1 MPWRCSVLLF
11 GERGGS
17 PFEQGYEEQAQSY
30 QIMEGA
36 AEQAAQGENKASFVA
51 DLGAGI
57 QGPRAGFKIA
67 IAMALLTDSAI
78 ETFLD
83 EVRPVGKANGLL
95 KEGHVEIIR
104 TALVNRYDAAGDDP
118 RLL

>member
-1 MPWRCSVLLF
+1 VSAA
-11 GERGGS
+11 GS
-17 PFEQGYEEQAQSY
+17 PCEQGYEEQAQSY

-36 AEQAAQGENKASFVA
+36 AEQAAQGENKASFDA

-67 IAMALLTDSAI
+67 SAMALLTDSAI

-95 KEGHVEIIR
+95 KEEQRSSERPCSIATTPPVMTPASFE
-104 TALVNRYDAAGDDP
+104 
-118 RLL
+118 

>member
-17 PFEQGYEEQAQSY
+17 PFEQGYEGQAQSY

-36 AEQAAQGENKASFVA
+36 AEQAAQAENKVSFGA

-57 QGPRAGFKIA
+57 QGLSAGFKIA
-67 IAMALLTDSAI
+67 SAVAL
-78 ETFLD
+78 
-83 EVRPVGKANGLL
+83 P
-95 KEGHVEIIR
+95 
-104 TALVNRYDAAGDDP
+104 
-118 RLL
+118 